1 MKVGQ
6 LIKVLEQLDPDLD
19 ILYVQNSG
27 ITAPIKSVQEIS
39 YRGFHPDRFVGLCCG
54 KKIEQG
60 IVNDM
65 YAAPVYISQNA
76 ANTQKKQSL

>member
-1 MKVGQ
+1 MNVGQ
-6 LIKVLEQLDPDLD
+6 LIKVLEQLDPELD

-65 YAAPVYISQNA
+65 YAAPVYISQES
-76 ANTQKKQSL
+76 TRKKQPL

>member
-6 LIKVLEQLDPDLD
+6 LIKVLEQLDPELD

-39 YRGFHPDRFVGLCCG
+39 YRGFDPEIFVGLCCG

-65 YAAPVYISQNA
+65 YAAPIYISQES
-76 ANTQKKQSL
+76 NTRKKQPL

>member
-1 MKVGQ
+1 MNVGQ
-6 LIKVLEQLDPDLD
+6 LIKVLEQLDPELD

-39 YRGFHPDRFVGLCCG
+39 YRGFKPERFVGLCCG

-65 YAAPVYISQNA
+65 RVSPVYISQES
-76 ANTQKKQSL
+76 TRKKQPL

>member
-6 LIKVLEQLDPDLD
+6 LIKVLEQLDPELD

-27 ITAPIKSVQEIS
+27 IIAPIKSVQEIR
-39 YRGFHPDRFVGLCCG
+39 YLGFNPERFVGLCCG

-65 YAAPVYISQNA
+65 YSAPIYISQES
-76 ANTQKKQSL
+76 NTRKKQPL